1 MKINWTDPRIA
12 IYLAAVLIALAL
24 IAPLPIGQGG
34 SLESRLKYG
43 LDIEGG
49 SWLQLKLEGAV
60 VELNIDP
67 IKVLEKQFETT
78 SVDKQ
83 GDSQYVLAVKG
94 NVTSAMAE
102 KLGYPGAKSV
112 ERGGLSKVTITSSPE
127 GVVTNY
133 LKSAL
138 QSDVKLAGMAPPQY
152 EIRTNVTRESL
163 NAALAPVGGSVA
175 SGQAGFVEGL
185 TPDTVDETKKVLDS
199 KLNRLGLQDIKVR
212 VVGNQFILIDMAGV
226 DVATAQDVVGKPG
239 KFEIRIQT
247 TDNSTEHVTY
257 GDTVVGVDV
266 PRGDQHGMWG
276 VPFTLSDEGAKA
288 LQTAAIQYG
297 ATKDPKDHELSMYLD
312 KDQIFSAPLALEL
325 ASSMQKAPMSNLVAE
340 VGTGDPGSL
349 KAKELYIHL
358 REGALPVNVEVIGS
372 GQVTAALGAQFMKQ
386 IMIGFIAALL
396 VVAGLIYRRYREKRI
411 VLPMVATSFS
421 EVIMMLGIWAL
432 LGWQLDLASIAGI
445 ILVIGTGV
453 DHLVIIT
460 DELIRGG
467 ETGAAASAD
476 VANGQRSKTT
486 VVQTAGSGKGLS
498 IRERAAAVA
507 EKASSAKV
515 TTAGPSGK
523 VYITRLSRAFSI
535 ILGAAATTAIAMV
548 PLLVMGFGSL
558 TGFAL
563 IIIIGVFLGV
573 GIARPA
579 YGRIIGYIL
588 AES

>member
-1 MKINWTDPRIA
+1 MINWKDPRIA
-12 IYLAAVLIALAL
+12 IYLAAVLIAMAL

-34 SLESRLKYG
+34 SIESRLKYG

-67 IKVLEKQFETT
+67 AKVLEKQFSAT

-83 GDSQYVLAVKG
+83 GENQYVLTVNG
-94 NVTSAMAE
+94 VVTPAMAE
-102 KLGYPGAKSV
+102 KLGYPGAKAV
-112 ERGGLSKVTITSSPE
+112 ERGGVSKVTITSSPE
-127 GVVTNY
+127 NIVVTY

-138 QSDVKLAGMAPPQY
+138 QSDIKLVGMAPPQY
-152 EIRTNVTRESL
+152 EIRTSVTRESL
-163 NAALAPVGGSVA
+163 NAVLAPVGGSVA
-175 SGQAGFVEGL
+175 SGENGFIEGL

-247 TDNSTEHVTY
+247 TGNNTEHVIY

-276 VPFTLSDEGAKA
+276 VPFTLSEEGAKA

-297 ATKDPKDHELSMYLD
+297 ATKDPKGHELSMYLD
-312 KDQIFSAPLALEL
+312 KDQIFSAPLAPEL
-325 ASSMQKAPMSNLVAE
+325 ASSMQKAPMSSLVAE

-349 KAKELYIHL
+349 RAKELYIHL
-358 REGALPVNVEVIGS
+358 REGALPVNVEIIGS
-372 GQVTAALGAQFMKQ
+372 GQVTAALGSQFMKQ
-386 IMIGFIAALL
+386 IMIAFIAALL

-467 ETGAAASAD
+467 EASAATLAD
-476 VANGQRSKTT
+476 IANIQKSKTAA
-486 VVQTAGSGKGLS
+486 VQTAGLGKGLS
-498 IRERAAAVA
+498 VRERAAAVA
-507 EKASSAKV
+507 EKASSAKA
-515 TTAGPSGK
+515 TAAGPSGK

-548 PLLVMGFGSL
+548 PLLIMGFGSL

-588 AES
+588 AGS